1 MKVIFY
7 CLLYLIKA
15 IFKLLLIFNKI
26 IIYLVEFT
34 SLQKDNNTLYKQAI
48 NAMYKYAINA
58 IYKYITNTIYKNA
71 IRLSNSEVLYRLL
84 IDETLMKIDGNR
96 LLGKEYRLLLRQYL

>member
-1 MKVIFY
+1 
-7 CLLYLIKA
+7 
-15 IFKLLLIFNKI
+15 
-26 IIYLVEFT
+26 
-34 SLQKDNNTLYKQAI
+34 
-48 NAMYKYAINA
+48 MYKYAINA

-96 LLGKEYRLLLRQYL
+96 LLGKEYRLLLR